1 MWMVATKIGNELM
14 DRIRVLLT
22 NFHRYGQGGGGHTS
36 YLKTL
41 TKLNNQDRFEIG
53 AAVPPTSIT
62 FKQLGTAGLPNLFP
76 CDFATKLTEIRGV
89 IKSICQFRRIVKEFT
104 PHIVHANG
112 GADLAIAHWSYPKRK
127 PFRLIR
133 THHSIKGLGRDFY
146 HRHLYNKVV
155 NHNIY
160 VSDSA
165 FEISTKL
172 GLRPPRCSV
181 IKHGVDLNH
190 FHPLDKDKDL
200 LTKYNLNGRFVFGS
214 CAGLADCKRVDLMIQ
229 AAGRIRNEYKFAIIV
244 VGNEF
249 YGRKLQRMADEMRV
263 PEFIYCGATED
274 VRPFISLID
283 AGFILSDSAETIS
296 FAAREMLAMGKPL
309 ISSSFSGLKENVQEG
324 FNGLLTKP
332 GSLDETEAAMRR
344 FLSIPKSQL
353 TEYSSNARRFAIE
366 NCDVAENLNRYAE
379 LYNEIRQVRR

>member
-1 MWMVATKIGNELM
+1 MWMVATKTRDELM

-22 NFHRYGQGGGGHTS
+22 NFHRHGQGGGGHTS

-41 TKLNNQDRFEIG
+41 TKLNNHDRFEIG

-62 FKQLGTAGLPNLFP
+62 FKQLQTAGLPRLFP
-76 CDFATKLTEIRGV
+76 CDFATKLHEIRNV
-89 IKSICQFRRIVKEFT
+89 IKSIGQFRRIVKEFT

-112 GADLAIAHWSYPKRK
+112 GADLAIVHWSHPKRK

-165 FEISTKL
+165 LEISSKL

-181 IKHGVDLNH
+181 IKHGVDLNY
-190 FHPLDKDKDL
+190 FHPLEKDRDL
-200 LTKYNLNGRFVFGS
+200 LAKYNLNGRFVFGS

-249 YGRKLQRMADEMRV
+249 YGRKLQKMADEMRV

-309 ISSSFSGLKENVQEG
+309 LSSSFSGLKENVKDG

-332 GSLDETEAAMRR
+332 GSVDEIEAAMRK
-344 FLSIPKSQL
+344 FLEMSKTDLKSL
-353 TEYSSNARRFAIE
+353 SENARQFSDKHFNYMDQIE
-366 NCDVAENLNRYAE
+366 GHMLVYDNLS
-379 LYNEIRQVRR
+379 